1 MIETMIELHD
11 QETAPEGGKATLA
24 AVNRANGFTPNL
36 FRALANSPSTLNG
49 FAALLEAND
58 GGTLSPAERQ
68 FVQLTASIENQGE
81 YCVAGHSAFAARM
94 GLPAETIMAIREG
107 RRLPD
112 KRYQGLVDFTR
123 ALVRGRGH
131 VTDDD
136 KAAFEA
142 SGFGTEQIFEV
153 IAGIALKT
161 ITNFVSSVFDLPL
174 DRQFQA
180 QAWSAGSDHFAARE
194 YNAVAS

>member
-1 MIETMIELHD
+1 MIELHD
-11 QETAPEGGKATLA
+11 QETAPESSKATLA
-24 AVNRANGFTPNL
+24 AVNRALGFTPNL
-36 FRALANSPSTLNG
+36 FRALANSPSTLKG
-49 FAALLEAND
+49 YAALLEAHD

-68 FVQLTASIENQGE
+68 IVQLTASLENQCE

-94 GLPAETIMAIREG
+94 GLPAETIMAIRQG
-107 RRLPD
+107 RQLPD
-112 KRYQGLVDFTR
+112 RRYQGLVDFTR
-123 ALVRGRGH
+123 ALVRCRGH

-142 SGFGTEQIFEV
+142 SGFGTGQIFEV

-161 ITNFVSSVFDLPL
+161 ISNFVNGVFDLPL

-180 QAWSAGSDHFAARE
+180 QAWSARGDHLAARE
-194 YNAVAS
+194 YNALAS

>member
-1 MIETMIELHD
+1 MIKLHD
-11 QETAPEGGKATLA
+11 QETAPERSKPTLA
-24 AVNRANGFTPNL
+24 AVDRANGFTPNL

-68 FVQLTASIENQGE
+68 IVQMTASIENQGE
-81 YCVAGHSAFAARM
+81 YCVAGHSTFAAGIGM
-94 GLPAETIMAIREG
+94 PLETIVAIREG
-107 RRLPD
+107 RRLAD

-123 ALVRGRGH
+123 VLVRNRGQI
-131 VTDDD
+131 TDDD

-142 SGFGTEQIFEV
+142 SGFGTEQMFEV

-161 ITNFVSSVFDLPL
+161 ITNFVGSVFGLPL
-174 DRQFQA
+174 DAQFQA
-180 QAWSAGSDHFAARE
+180 QAWSPNGDRRE
-194 YNAVAS
+194 THSNDAVAA

>member
-1 MIETMIELHD
+1 MIKLHD
-11 QETAPEGGKATLA
+11 PDTAPESSKATLT
-24 AVNRANGFTPNL
+24 AVNAANGFTPNM
-36 FRALANSPSTLNG
+36 FGALANSPSTLNG
-49 FAALLEAND
+49 FAALVEAND

-68 FVQLTASIENQGE
+68 IVQITASMENQGE
-81 YCVAGHSAFAARM
+81 YCVAGHSTFAARIGM
-94 GLPAETIMAIREG
+94 PLETIMAIREH
-107 RRLPD
+107 RSLPD

-123 ALVRGRGH
+123 ALVRCRGH

-161 ITNFVSSVFDLPL
+161 ISNFVNGVFDLPL
-174 DRQFQA
+174 DSQFQA
-180 QAWSAGSDHFAARE
+180 QAWSASSDHLAARE
-194 YNAVAS
+194 YSALAS

>member
-11 QETAPEGGKATLA
+11 QETAPESAKQTLA

-36 FRALANSPSTLNG
+36 FRALANSPSTLKG

-58 GGTLSPAERQ
+58 GGTLSPMERQ
-68 FVQLTASIENQGE
+68 IVQLTASIENQGR
-81 YCVAGHSAFAARM
+81 YCVAGHSAFAART
-94 GLPAETIMAIREG
+94 GLPVEPIRAIRDG
-107 RRLPD
+107 RPLAD

-123 ALVRGRGH
+123 AVVRNRGH
-131 VTDDD
+131 VTNDD

-142 SGFGTEQIFEV
+142 SGFTAEQIFEV

-161 ITNFVSSVFDLPL
+161 ITNYVSSVFDLPL

-180 QAWSAGSDHFAARE
+180 QAWPTSNAPLTARE
-194 YNAVAS
+194 YDALAS